1 MEGMA
6 EAEDRSQHAGSS
18 DLPRISEAAG
28 PACDLCG
35 AAMIDF
41 NCELI
46 CLNCGFR
53 RDCSDP

>member
-1 MEGMA
+1 MAAPETKSETEVAPGEGV
-6 EAEDRSQHAGSS
+6 
-18 DLPRISEAAG
+18 
-28 PACDLCG
+28 ACDICT
-35 AAMIDF
+35 APMISF